1 MELRRGSWS
10 FHALTK
16 AIEPEELTSRED
28 EFRQMFQRAFE
39 DTGGANHQVSLKVE
53 SHIVE
58 INETEST
65 CKTFHLSDSHLREQ
79 IEITDSGAK
88 RFYTTWIECVLP
100 YDEGLYDDDQ
110 IKAKYLLLTDLNN
123 AHHRDF
129 NTLCLCLIDSSILS
143 RISTRFLGYMKL
155 AFSIIVKDLQFTN
168 KWMTQIASYVL
179 RNTKSDLGNEV
190 YGIWHCWYNM
200 RLVFEVDTDDKN
212 LKNIELD
219 IDKKSIYFLASEG
232 TSEDPIAD
240 SVFPHI
246 HERTGLLC
254 GELPLVELKL
264 QDMITLNKHMIQF
277 DRNMSD
283 NETKNPYKFTTFHI
297 IGIIFE
303 IMNIYRRY

>member
-39 DTGGANHQVSLKVE
+39 DTGGVNRQVSLKVE

-65 CKTFHLSDSHLREQ
+65 CKTFHLSDPHLREQ

-100 YDEGLYDDDQ
+100 YDEGLYDEDQ

-123 AHHRDF
+123 AHYRDF
-129 NTLCLCLIDSSILS
+129 NTLCLCLIDTSILS
-143 RISTRFLGYMKL
+143 RISTRFLEYLKL
-155 AFSIIVKDLQFTN
+155 AFSIIVKDLQLTN

-179 RNTKSDLGNEV
+179 RNTKSDLENEV
-190 YGIWHCWYNM
+190 YDIWHCWYNM
-200 RLVFEVDTDDKN
+200 RLVFEVDTDGKN

-219 IDKKSIYFLASEG
+219 IDKKSIYFLANEG
-232 TSEDPIAD
+232 TSKDPIVD

-254 GELPLVELKL
+254 EELPLVELKL